1 MQTLDHLSKRG
12 IQAGRAPGFPASLK
26 YMGDQRDRGPWIQSL
41 TYFLWAPP
49 SFSFWVEAFFFPHR
63 LGLVLA
69 FSAVGGYHSVQIH
82 SFFFFF
88 QAWGLGRG
96 LAGCGKE
103 KLWLSK
109 SRMKQWRRLCFR
121 ETELAGPSWEM
132 LLNCAGPEMGLDTGR
147 PDAHSALGSFW
158 PLSSGESPGER
169 ATVSPLSP

>member
-1 MQTLDHLSKRG
+1 MDSKLDLFPLGAPFLFLLGRSLFYPPQARSRSCIFCSGWLSLRSNT
-12 IQAGRAPGFPASLK
+12 F
-26 YMGDQRDRGPWIQSL
+26 
-41 TYFLWAPP
+41 
-49 SFSFWVEAFFFPHR
+49 
-63 LGLVLA
+63 
-69 FSAVGGYHSVQIH
+69 
-82 SFFFFF
+82 FFFFF